1 MIVGRYWQSTFSVFI
16 STFRYSKLVEAAE
29 VYRAILAESP
39 TDLLACLLA
48 FFKYYELGMF
58 KEMLD
63 MMKSVVK
70 GYTPETPG
78 YR

>member
-1 MIVGRYWQSTFSVFI
+1 MNINLFFKNFVYKCLYAR
-16 STFRYSKLVEAAE
+16 KLTEAIE
-29 VYRAILAESP
+29 VYRNILKDSP

-58 KEMLD
+58 NEMLD
-63 MMKSVVK
+63 MMASVIDA
-70 GYTPETPG
+70 YTPETPG